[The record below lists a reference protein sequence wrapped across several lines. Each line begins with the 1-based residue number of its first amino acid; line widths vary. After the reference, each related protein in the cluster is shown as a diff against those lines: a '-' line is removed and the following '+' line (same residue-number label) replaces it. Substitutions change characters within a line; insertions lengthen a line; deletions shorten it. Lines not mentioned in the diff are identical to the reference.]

1 MRMLTVVLA
10 VLLLLTLVSFA
21 AAAAAPARLRA
32 EFTRSPVNVD
42 GEIDPAWE
50 RAERAEIAHAKRGDT
65 AASAAT
71 DTRGTLRAL
80 WDGEKLYLLAEVFDS
95 TPAFSGL
102 PDPGSA
108 RSAGGYNF
116 FTQKNDPNTYASE
129 DGVEFSLDFWN
140 DKGGKFE
147 DDDGLFTVTREGL
160 LTYEVNGMVVNH
172 SSLHAMETNR
182 EFSNR
187 ITAWAVKERSD
198 GSGYN
203 VELQIQLHGARCDNG
218 TRIGLDVMIGDSPA
232 DGLPR
237 TARVYWSHE
246 DDSLPAGSQ
255 DYNMDWGE
263 VELAGWNG
271 TDPFPCD
278 EWKITNL
285 LRWLDSPSFV
295 KGVWTPESQS
305 ALEGARGAAEA
316 ALGTGDKAAV
326 DAAAEALEA
335 AVGALRWGDTRYPDP
350 MDLPVETTLPNIYE
364 FFDGRPV
371 SGPEDWSARRAE
383 ILDLAQFYEYGYK
396 PPMPDRIELGDI
408 RWTEGGF
415 DWATFANAP
424 AGWVVPARVTYG
436 DRTETIEFT
445 LAIPERPTRPA
456 PVLLS
461 FGADSATLLSKGIA
475 VLEIPASVT
484 TDDRNDPWL
493 NAATG
498 GNRAGT
504 LRRFFP
510 YRRDGDLGEVSNEM
524 LAALGASIGV
534 DVLEKLCA
542 EGVRLG
548 DLGAAKDLVDPEKL
562 AVSGFSIYGK
572 YAFVSA
578 VFDERIDVC
587 IPGAAGATGP
597 AVWRYNMNYP
607 QGGNRYSWGLVPGG
621 ELLADSVRHNPG
633 RTVEL
638 FRRFLTPGRFYQREG
653 SDYGYGCRLPF
664 DQEELVA
671 SLVLSPRQGNAKPRA
686 IVLQSTVDDYADQ
699 SQGDALSLEI
709 AGSVYAW
716 LGYVPE
722 DYVKFCYRPA
732 GGHGT
737 DPWQVAYTADYLNW
751 YFFDEPLPPAV
762 AETLNTDPFKADV
775 IDGQDG
781 WERNYGGLSAVAPWI
796 GEGPDPVPVA
806 AYEPPAD
813 GPEGPEVP
821 EPPASAAPVPSAQQP
836 APSPATT
843 SEKAPAKAPWGAV
856 LGVIGGLAV
865 LSAGIA
871 VGVKK
876 RKKRNK

>member
-1 MRMLTVVLA
+1 MRMLQIVLA
-10 VLLLLTLVSFA
+10 ILLLLGLASF

-32 EFTRSPVNVD
+32 EFTPEPVAVD
-42 GEIDPAWE
+42 GEAEGAWE
-50 RAERAEIAHAKRGDT
+50 RAEKAEIGHAKRGDA
-65 AASAAT
+65 AASAVT
-71 DTRGTLRAL
+71 DTHGTLRAL
-80 WDGEKLYLLAEVFDS
+80 WDGEKLCLFVEVFDA
-95 TPAFSGL
+95 TPALSGL

-116 FTQKNDPNTYASE
+116 FTQKNDPNTYACE

-160 LTYEVNGMVVNH
+160 LTYEVNGMVLNH

-187 ITAWAVKERSD
+187 ITAWAVKERPD

-203 VELQIQLHGARCDNG
+203 VELQIQLHGADCANG
-218 TRIGLDVMIGDSPA
+218 TLLGLDVMIGDSPA
-232 DGLPR
+232 DGRPR

-246 DDSLPAGSQ
+246 DDRLPAGSQ
-255 DYNMDWGE
+255 DYNVDWGE
-263 VELAGWNG
+263 VELTGWNG

-278 EWKITNL
+278 EWKLTNL

-295 KGVWTPESQS
+295 KGVWTPESQER
-305 ALEGARGAAEA
+305 LDMARRNAEA
-316 ALGTGDKAAV
+316 ALGSGDKAAV

-335 AVGALRWGDTRYPDP
+335 AVAALRWGVTRYPDP
-350 MDLPVETTLPNIYE
+350 MDLPVTTTLPNLYA

-396 PPMPDRIELGDI
+396 PPMPDRIQLGAV

-415 DWATFANAP
+415 DWATFANRP
-424 AGWVVPARVTYG
+424 AGWVIPAAVTYG
-436 DRTETIEFT
+436 EKTETIEFI
-445 LAIPERPTRPA
+445 LAVPRGLGRPA

-461 FGADSATLLSKGIA
+461 FGADSAAWLSKGIA

-493 NAATG
+493 NVQTG

-504 LRRFFP
+504 LRSFFP
-510 YRRDGDLGEVSNEM
+510 YRRDGDLNEVSNEM
-524 LAALGASIGV
+524 LAALGASIGI
-534 DVLEKLCA
+534 DVLEQLCA
-542 EGVRLG
+542 AGTRLG
-548 DLGAAKDLVDPEKL
+548 DLGAAGELADPGKL

-587 IPGAAGATGP
+587 VPGAAGATGP
-597 AVWRYNMNYP
+597 SVWRYNVNYP
-607 QGGNRYSWGLVPGG
+607 QGGNLYSWGLVPGG

-633 RTVEL
+633 RTIEL
-638 FRRFLTPGRFYQREG
+638 FRRFLVPGRFYQREG

-671 SLVLSPRQGNAKPRA
+671 SLVLAPRQGNEKPRA

-709 AGSVYAW
+709 AKSVYAW

-722 DYVKFCYRPA
+722 DYVKFCYRDA

-737 DPWQVAYTADYLNW
+737 DPWQTACTADYLNW
-751 YFFDEPLPPAV
+751 YFFDIPIPALE
-762 AETLNTDPFKADV
+762 AERLNKDPFAADV
-775 IDGQDG
+775 IDGKDG

-806 AYEPPAD
+806 AYEAPAEA
-813 GPEGPEVP
+813 PEAAEAPET
-821 EPPASAAPVPSAQQP
+821 PAPAAPASAPASSAAPVQGP
-836 APSPATT
+836 
-843 SEKAPAKAPWGAV
+843 EKAPWGAV
-856 LGVIGGLAV
+856 LGVLAGLIALGAGVAV
-865 LSAGIA
+865 A
-871 VGVKK
+871 VKK
-876 RKKRNK
+876 RKKRG

>member
-1 MRMLTVVLA
+1 MRMIA
-10 VLLLLTLVSFA
+10 VLSAVLGLLVLLSFA
-21 AAAAAPARLRA
+21 SAAAAPARLRA
-32 EFTRSPVNVD
+32 EFTREPIAVD

-50 RAERAEIAHAKRGDT
+50 KAEKAEIAHAKRGDA
-65 AASAAT
+65 AASAVT

-80 WDGEKLYLLAEVFDS
+80 WDGEKLYLLAEVFDA

-102 PDPGSA
+102 ENPGSA

-182 EFSNR
+182 EYSNR
-187 ITAWAVKERSD
+187 ITAWAVKERPD

-218 TRIGLDVMIGDSPA
+218 TLLGLDVMIGDSPA

-246 DDSLPAGSQ
+246 DDRLPAGSQ
-255 DYNMDWGE
+255 DYNVDWGE
-263 VELAGWNG
+263 IELAGWNG
-271 TDPFPCD
+271 VDPFPCD
-278 EWKITNL
+278 EWKLTNL

-305 ALEGARGAAEA
+305 ALEGARKAAEET
-316 ALGTGDKAAV
+316 LGSGDKAAV
-326 DAAAEALEA
+326 DAAAKALEA
-335 AVGALRWGDTRYPDP
+335 AVGALRWADTRYPDP
-350 MDLPVETTLPNIYE
+350 MDLPVVTTLPNIYE
-364 FFDGRPV
+364 FFDGTPV
-371 SGPEDWSARRAE
+371 SGPEDWKARRAE

-396 PPMPDRIELGDI
+396 PPMPDRIELGTI

-415 DWATFANAP
+415 DWATFATQP
-424 AGWVVPARVTYG
+424 AGWVVPALVTYG

-445 LAIPERPTRPA
+445 LAVPEGPARPA

-461 FGADSATLLSKGIA
+461 FGADSAAYLSKGVA

-484 TDDRNDPWL
+484 SDDRNDPWV

-510 YRRDGDLGEVSNEM
+510 YRRDGDLNEVSNEM
-524 LAALGASIGV
+524 LAALGTSIGV

-542 EGVRLG
+542 DGVRLG
-548 DLGAAKDLVDPEKL
+548 ARGAAKDLVDPEKL

-587 IPGAAGATGP
+587 VPGAAGATGP
-597 AVWRYNMNYP
+597 AVWRFNMNYP

-621 ELLADSVRHNPG
+621 EVLADSVRHNPG

-638 FRRFLTPGRFYQREG
+638 FRRFLVPGRFYQREG

-671 SLVLSPRQGNAKPRA
+671 SLALSPRQGNEKPRA

-699 SQGDALSLEI
+699 SQGDALSLEV

-722 DYVKFCYRPA
+722 DYVKFCYRRA

-737 DPWQVAYTADYLNW
+737 DPLQTAYTADYLNW

-762 AETLNTDPFKADV
+762 AEALNTDPFKADV

-781 WERNYGGLSAVAPWI
+781 WERNYGGLSALAPWI
-796 GEGPDPVPVA
+796 GAGPKGVPVK
-806 AYEPPAD
+806 AYEPA
-813 GPEGPEVP
+813 PEEAPE
-821 EPPASAAPVPSAQQP
+821 EAAEETAAPAPSAP
-836 APSPATT
+836 APSPAP
-843 SEKAPAKAPWGAV
+843 EKAPKKAPWGAV
-856 LGVIGGLAV
+856 LGGLAGLAV
-865 LSAGIA
+865 LGAGVA
-871 VGVKK
+871 LAVKK
-876 RKKRNK
+876 RKKG

>member
-1 MRMLTVVLA
+1 MRMLTLILA

-21 AAAAAPARLRA
+21 AAAAPARLRA
-32 EFTRSPVNVD
+32 EFTRSPIAVD

-50 RAERAEIAHAKRGDT
+50 KAEKAGIAHAKRGDA
-65 AASAAT
+65 AASAVT
-71 DTRGTLRAL
+71 DTHGTLRAL

-102 PDPGSA
+102 DHPGSA

-116 FTQKNDPNTYASE
+116 FTRKNDPNTYASE

-172 SSLHAMETNR
+172 SSLHVMETNR

-187 ITAWAVKERSD
+187 ITAWAVKERED

-203 VELQIQLHGARCDNG
+203 VELQIQLHGAKCENG
-218 TRIGLDVMIGDSPA
+218 TLIGLDVMIGDSPA
-232 DGLPR
+232 DGKPR

-255 DYNMDWGE
+255 DYNVDWGE
-263 VELAGWNG
+263 VELVGWNG
-271 TDPFPCD
+271 VDPFPCD

-285 LRWLDSPSFV
+285 LRWLNSPSFV

-305 ALEGARGAAEA
+305 ALDEARGAAEA
-316 ALGTGDKAAV
+316 VLGSGDKAAV
-326 DAAAEALEA
+326 DAAAQRLEEAVA
-335 AVGALRWGDTRYPDP
+335 ALRWADGRYPDP
-350 MDLPVETTLPNIYE
+350 MDLPAETTLPNIYE
-364 FFDGRPV
+364 FFDGKPV
-371 SGPEDWSARRAE
+371 AGPEDWKARRAE

-396 PPMPDRIELGDI
+396 PPMPDRIELGAI
-408 RWTEGGF
+408 RWTDGGF
-415 DWATFANAP
+415 DWATFAAQP
-424 AGWVVPARVTYG
+424 AGWVVPALVTYG
-436 DRTETIEFT
+436 QRTETIEFT
-445 LAIPERPTRPA
+445 LAIPEGLTRPA

-461 FGADSATLLSKGIA
+461 FGADSATLLGKGIA

-493 NAATG
+493 NTQTG

-542 EGVRLG
+542 EGAALG
-548 DLGAAKDLVDPEKL
+548 DLGAAGDLVDPGKL

-587 IPGAAGATGP
+587 VPGAAGATGP

-607 QGGNRYSWGLVPGG
+607 QGGNLYSWGLVPGG
-621 ELLADSVRHNPG
+621 ELLADSIRHNPG

-671 SLVLSPRQGNAKPRA
+671 SLVLSPRQGNEKPRA

-699 SQGDALSLEI
+699 SQGDALSLEV
-709 AGSVYAW
+709 AKSVYAW
-716 LGYVPE
+716 LGFIPE
-722 DYVKFCYRPA
+722 DYVRFCYRPA

-762 AETLNTDPFKADV
+762 AEALNTDPFKADV
-775 IDGQDG
+775 IDGRDG

-796 GEGPDPVPVA
+796 GDGPEPVPVK
-806 AYEPPAD
+806 AYEPVRETASA
-813 GPEGPEVP
+813 P
-821 EPPASAAPVPSAQQP
+821 EPSAPAETPVPSAQP
-836 APSPATT
+836 SVPSPAPAP
-843 SEKAPAKAPWGAV
+843 EKAPAKAPWGAV

-865 LSAGIA
+865 LGAGIA

-876 RKKRNK
+876 RKKRSK